1 MPAATK
7 QMMRPREAFTGDYD
21 GVPFVANPSEIF
33 AEDHPLVRLHPDKFI
48 PVMERGAVATMT
60 AEPGTKR

>member
-1 MPAATK
+1 MPPAQK
-7 QMMRPREAFTGDYD
+7 LMMRPREAFTGDYD

-33 AEDHPLVRLHPDKFI
+33 ADDHPIVRAHPDKFM
-48 PVMERGAVATMT
+48 VVTERNAVATMT

>member
-1 MPAATK
+1 MATAQK
-7 QMMRPREAFTGDYD
+7 TFVRPREAFTGDYD

-33 AEDHPLVRLHPDKFI
+33 ADDHPLVKRHPDKFM

-60 AEPGTKR
+60 AAPGEKR